1 MTSEGEAEAGIEPA
15 DRALQSASPHTGA
28 TYRHMSLNL
37 GAFCGV
43 VESGDCYRIATRSPF
58 PDVESNEAQLARVA
72 AWARSGPVQARTGYG
87 RSPQGPQ

>member
-43 VESGDCYRIATRSPF
+43 G
-58 PDVESNEAQLARVA
+58 
-72 AWARSGPVQARTGYG
+72 
-87 RSPQGPQ
+87 